1 MIVKKKSIK
10 FNYFEISYI
19 GVGFK
24 QTIYRVSPPI
34 KKNLSNFLS
43 RWMKEQEKIYYKE
56 KIIALEIHPVNKIV
70 TEVIDSGDDDKLI
83 FQFVARKKTKTE
95 KN

>member
-1 MIVKKKSIK
+1 
-10 FNYFEISYI
+10 
-19 GVGFK
+19 
-24 QTIYRVSPPI
+24 
-34 KKNLSNFLS
+34 
-43 RWMKEQEKIYYKE
+43 MKEQEKIYYKE